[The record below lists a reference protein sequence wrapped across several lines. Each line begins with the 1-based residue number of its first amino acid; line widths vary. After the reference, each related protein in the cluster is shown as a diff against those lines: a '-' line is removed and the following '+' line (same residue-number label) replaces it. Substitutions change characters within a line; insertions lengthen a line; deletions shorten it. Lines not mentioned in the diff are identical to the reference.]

1 MNARAKLFGLVA
13 SAAVASILPS
23 VHATAAQQAGTYSG
37 HTADGNTIS
46 FDVGSNPQGQPVLL
60 DVAIKFSAFC
70 PQAGSSMAQSWKFFF
85 SNGLPIVHG
94 HVKHLENGP
103 QLYLLNAIN
112 FHSGRVSG
120 TTEAKLPMLEPG
132 KSPSST
138 QLCSSAKQAFEASYQ
153 GADGTNFFD
162 HPGDPHLKTPQ
173 RTAILEWSSQG
184 VTHQE
189 LRKEQ

>member
-1 MNARAKLFGLVA
+1 MNARAKLLGIVA
-13 SAAVASILPS
+13 SAALASTLPLAQ
-23 VHATAAQQAGTYSG
+23 ATAAQQAGTYSG
-37 HTADGNTIS
+37 HTADGNAIS
-46 FDVGSNPQGQPVLL
+46 FDVGTNPQGQPVLL
-60 DVAIKFSAFC
+60 DVAIKFTALC
-70 PQAGSSMAQSWKFFF
+70 PQAGSSITQSWKFFF

-94 HVKHLENGP
+94 HVKHVENNP

-112 FHSGRVSG
+112 IHGGKASG

-132 KSPSST
+132 KSPGGA
-138 QLCSSAKQAFEASYQ
+138 QLCYSASQAFEAAYQ
-153 GADGTNFFD
+153 EADGAQLFGQ
-162 HPGDPHLKTPQ
+162 PGDAHLKTPA